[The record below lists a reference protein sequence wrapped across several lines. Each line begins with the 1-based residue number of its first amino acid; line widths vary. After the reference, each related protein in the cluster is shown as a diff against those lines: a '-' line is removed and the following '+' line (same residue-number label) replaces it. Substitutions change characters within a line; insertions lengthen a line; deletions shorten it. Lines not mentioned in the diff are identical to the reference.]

1 MMSGDIMRDLSE
13 DEIWHLVEANA
24 FGRLAFAVAG
34 APDIVPINYIAHERK
49 LYFRSSEGS
58 KLLGVTIN
66 QQIAFEIDEVE
77 DGIAR
82 SVIMYGSARELTT
95 SEELEWAQTLPLRP
109 WVPTLKYHFVEISID
124 EASGREFRLGPD
136 PLAQG

>member
-1 MMSGDIMRDLSE
+1 MSYADDSIMRDLS
-13 DEIWHLVEANA
+13 DQEIWQMVEANA

-34 APDIVPINYIAHERK
+34 SPDIVPINYIAHDRK

-66 QQIAFEIDEVE
+66 QQVAFEIDEVVA
-77 DGIAR
+77 GRAR

-95 SEELEWAQTLPLRP
+95 SEELEWAQTLQLRP
-109 WVPTLKYHFVEISID
+109 WVPTLKYHFVEISVD
-124 EASGREFRLGPD
+124 EAHGREFKLGP
-136 PLAQG
+136 PPQG